1 MTWSYTE
8 NLQNRANEV
17 NKENKERIDFLKN
30 KYENPKSNSF
40 LYKKYPSIIDKYT
53 KLLPSLDNEEK
64 NKGNQILKDLEKLE
78 REAEE
83 SWIEADIRIISDFMK
98 QLENIV
104 NNYEES
110 AWNVSESTKQEIS
123 QVRKDSALNDTTK
136 EIKETW
142 VSEWEKDWK
151 LPDFSQYIK
160 EPETSG
166 LTTAPGAPKPEVTTL
181 VQPEQK
187 KDKIKISKI
196 LDVNFNWNY
205 SKENAQKLLNK
216 IENWEIWWLTEKDEN
231 WNIELTEAWEV
242 IKYQLE
248 QLIDN
253 LEDQDDAKE
262 VGMAKVEDYFNGL
275 WKSIKKV
282 DGKYYIPLKWP
293 NWEDYSLAFDSEE
306 EAVNKVLDLK
316 KGAETILQWMFQNL
330 FEAAWNK
337 FVSVLEWTLWLAL
350 TWVTISYK
358 WLWKTEMSLGSY
370 FVESWKE
377 IFANWD
383 DDNNLTLWEFWHALV
398 SLAIFWSFSSVL
410 VWTHSAMFES
420 LNRRV
425 IGDFID
431 ASNKDYSKNS
441 KYVYQDLYSK
451 WDQFAQ
457 AISNMNGKELED
469 ATEFRERQTIIENIK
484 LYRDLQPFWSEEFTK
499 YDKILKKLEKYKL
512 NKTDTFY
519 YLLDLKV
526 LSNWKIWSLKSW
538 LTSFFVRWWHFPI
551 FPFKGNW
558 EKWSR
563 LKVYKLSNWYTKN
576 PVKTPDFKN
585 ATFNLFE
592 DKISDA
598 LADMKK
604 IYKKEIVVEP
614 VADSFKFKIKFKDW
628 WLVKLENLLDTD
640 YYSWVYDYIKWL
652 NLADKAEELRRI
664 ESLNKYFKDL
674 VDTPKSKQII
684 YSELYKIKEGYLLD
698 DEALKEV
705 NKAIKDL
712 LKQMR
717 IRDSYQWIWIYWKWW
732 NLYRLRYLKKMIEDR
747 KVILRPWDIE
757 AVKNGRKI
765 SSIPKLKDIIN
776 ISNIEEEFDKQWWIL
791 EKWKVVAD
799 NMDKIKKDYW
809 IKVDDIKLEN
819 AKKNW
824 TKYWVIDEFKE
835 KDFWKWLLWYI
846 DYMLVGKEE
855 TEARDALEKIL
866 KDIQEWK
873 ILFSNEDEFLRY
885 IHDKVPHIAN
895 WNTFDPNFKTT
906 FESNKVLVD
915 HDFIDNL
922 KLNSQH
928 NSLQNPAS
936 IRNLFETS
944 YSEELSLMK
953 VYKKTIDEITNANN
967 SNWELKKFNDWLDK
981 FIWKWGKNRYTKWQA
996 MYILEELF
1004 KWKEFDSIDYINNT
1018 TDHSKA
1024 NVADI
1029 VGIKNDLKRMFEG
1042 ITNNNIKN
1050 IIKNFAKWIKLE
1062 DKIFEEIFEPNKAI
1076 LSELNDLL
1084 KNIPDKQKDIN
1095 ALEKQLNDYKTKYV
1109 QWDQEIQDKLK
1120 EIEDLINARKS
1131 STPSSAPNNSPN
1143 NAPNRGPWAGLS
1155 KQELNK
1161 FEAEI
1166 IDNYLKN
1173 IELKLML
1180 DILTAP
1186 TDIEFQNATNRYVAY
1201 QDSLI
1206 GLLDENS
1213 LRSIWDQKGT
1223 NYLNVNV
1230 KDEHMFN
1237 ILLTRLSELN
1247 VNTTRIN
1254 FWDLKDNVLRHN
1266 LINDINKV
1274 QNTHISQLIHLHGDD
1289 FGGWRFK
1296 ISDIGNWFNKVKPHL

>member
-83 SWIEADIRIISDFMK
+83 SWTEADIRIISDFMK

-166 LTTAPGAPKPEVTTL
+166 LTTAPGAPESEVTTL

-187 KDKIKISKI
+187 EDRIKISKI
-196 LDVNFNWNY
+196 LDVNFNWDY

-306 EAVNKVLDLK
+306 EAVNKVLELK

-330 FEAAWNK
+330 FEAVWNK
-337 FVSVLEWTLWLAL
+337 FVSALEWTLWLAL
-350 TWVTISYK
+350 TWVTISYE
-358 WLWKTEMSLGSY
+358 WLWKTEKWSFWHLKN
-370 FVESWKE
+370 SWWE
-377 IFANWD
+377 IIDNFKNN
-383 DDNNLTLWEFWHALV
+383 DNNHTILEWLYALS
-398 SLAIFWSFSSVL
+398 SLAVFWSFFSVF

-420 LNRRV
+420 LTRRI
-425 IGDFID
+425 IGDFIN

-441 KYVYQDLYSK
+441 QYVYQDLYSK

-551 FPFKGNW
+551 FPFKGNG

-563 LKVYKLSNWYTKN
+563 IKVYRLSNWYTRN
-576 PVKTPDFKN
+576 PVKTPNFKKE
-585 ATFNLFE
+585 TIDLFD

-598 LADMKK
+598 LVDMQK

-614 VADSFKFKIKFKDW
+614 IADSFKFKIKFKDW

-717 IRDSYQWIWIYWKWW
+717 IRDSYQWIWIRWKWW

-1029 VGIKNDLKRMFEG
+1029 VRIKNDLKTMLEG
-1042 ITNNNIKN
+1042 ITDNKKN

-1084 KNIPDKQKDIN
+1084 KNIPDTQKDIN
-1095 ALEKQLNDYKTKYV
+1095 VLEKQLDDYKTKYAH
-1109 QWDQEIQDKLK
+1109 WDQEIKDKLK

-1131 STPSSAPNNSPN
+1131 STPSSTPNSSPN
-1143 NAPNRGPWAGLS
+1143 NAPNRGPWAGLD
-1155 KQELNK
+1155 KKEIRK
-1161 FEAEI
+1161 YREEI
-1166 IDNYLKN
+1166 IPYLRQIEAQLIINLYDSKDAREVSLALDKYETYTNNQISLISKNN
-1173 IELKLML
+1173 IEELHS
-1180 DILTAP
+1180 ILENI
-1186 TDIEFQNATNRYVAY
+1186 TDIN
-1201 QDSLI
+1201 
-1206 GLLDENS
+1206 
-1213 LRSIWDQKGT
+1213 LRRRTI
-1223 NYLNVNV
+1223 LN
-1230 KDEHMFN
+1230 F
-1237 ILLTRLSELN
+1237 LTEKMYPWS
-1247 VNTTRIN
+1247 N
-1254 FWDLKDNVLRHN
+1254 FNVLDKTK
-1266 LINDINKV
+1266 LETKINWIKNSGIRIK
-1274 QNTHISQLIHLHGDD
+1274 IHWIE
-1289 FGGWRFK
+1289 GGGKFK
-1296 ISDIGNWFNKVKPHL
+1296 IKDIFEHTKTKFKF

>member
-83 SWIEADIRIISDFMK
+83 SWTEADIRIISDFMK

-160 EPETSG
+160 EPETSV

-306 EAVNKVLDLK
+306 EAVNKVLELK

-350 TWVTISYK
+350 TWVTISYE
-358 WLWKTEMSLGSY
+358 WLWKTEKWSFWHLKN
-370 FVESWKE
+370 SWWE
-377 IFANWD
+377 IIDNFKNN
-383 DDNNLTLWEFWHALV
+383 DNNHTILEWLYALS
-398 SLAIFWSFSSVL
+398 SLAVFWSFFSVF

-420 LNRRV
+420 LTRRI
-425 IGDFID
+425 IGDFIN

-441 KYVYQDLYSK
+441 QYVYQDLYSK

-551 FPFKGNW
+551 FPFKGNG

-563 LKVYKLSNWYTKN
+563 IKVYRLSNWYTRN
-576 PVKTPDFKN
+576 PVKTPNFKKE
-585 ATFNLFE
+585 TIDLFD
-592 DKISDA
+592 DKISDV
-598 LADMKK
+598 LVDMQK

-614 VADSFKFKIKFKDW
+614 IADSFKFKIKFKDW

-717 IRDSYQWIWIYWKWW
+717 IRDSYQWIWIHWKWW
-732 NLYRLRYLKKMIEDR
+732 NLYRLRYLKKMIENR

-1029 VGIKNDLKRMFEG
+1029 VRIKNDLKTMLEG
-1042 ITNNNIKN
+1042 ITDNKKN

-1095 ALEKQLNDYKTKYV
+1095 ALEKQLNDYKTKYAH
-1109 QWDQEIQDKLK
+1109 WDQEIKDKLK

-1131 STPSSAPNNSPN
+1131 STPSSTPNSSPN
-1143 NAPNRGPWAGLS
+1143 NAPNRGPWAGLD
-1155 KQELNK
+1155 KKEIRK
-1161 FEAEI
+1161 YRKEI
-1166 IDNYLKN
+1166 IPYLRQIEAQLIINLYDSKDAREVSLALDKYETYTNNQISLISKNNIEELHSILKN
-1173 IELKLML
+1173 I
-1180 DILTAP
+1180 
-1186 TDIEFQNATNRYVAY
+1186 TDIN
-1201 QDSLI
+1201 
-1206 GLLDENS
+1206 
-1213 LRSIWDQKGT
+1213 LRRRTI
-1223 NYLNVNV
+1223 LN
-1230 KDEHMFN
+1230 F
-1237 ILLTRLSELN
+1237 LTEKMYPWS
-1247 VNTTRIN
+1247 N
-1254 FWDLKDNVLRHN
+1254 FNVLDKTK
-1266 LINDINKV
+1266 LETKINWIKNSRIRIK
-1274 QNTHISQLIHLHGDD
+1274 IHWIE
-1289 FGGWRFK
+1289 GGGKFK
-1296 ISDIGNWFNKVKPHL
+1296 IKDIFEHTKTKFKF

>member
-83 SWIEADIRIISDFMK
+83 SWTEADIRIISDFMK

-151 LPDFSQYIK
+151 LPDFSQYIIQS
-160 EPETSG
+160 ESSSG
-166 LTTAPGAPKPEVTTL
+166 LTTAPGAPESEVTTL

-231 WNIELTEAWEV
+231 WDIKLTEAWEV

-262 VGMAKVEDYFNGL
+262 VGMARVEDYFNGL

-282 DGKYYIPLKWP
+282 GDKYYIPLKWP

-306 EAVNKVLDLK
+306 EAVNKVLELK

-350 TWVTISYK
+350 TWVTISYE
-358 WLWKTEMSLGSY
+358 WLWKTEKWSFWHLKN
-370 FVESWKE
+370 SWWE
-377 IFANWD
+377 IIDNFKNN
-383 DDNNLTLWEFWHALV
+383 DNNHTILEWLYALS
-398 SLAIFWSFSSVL
+398 SLAVFWSFFSVF

-420 LNRRV
+420 LTRRI
-425 IGDFID
+425 IGDFIN

-441 KYVYQDLYSK
+441 QYVYQDLYSK

-551 FPFKGNW
+551 FPFKGNG

-563 LKVYKLSNWYTKN
+563 IKVYRLSNWYTRN
-576 PVKTPDFKN
+576 PVKTPNFKKE
-585 ATFNLFE
+585 TIDLFD

-598 LADMKK
+598 LVDMQK

-614 VADSFKFKIKFKDW
+614 IADSFKFKIKFKDW

-717 IRDSYQWIWIYWKWW
+717 IRDSYQWIWIRWKWW

-1029 VGIKNDLKRMFEG
+1029 VRIKNDLKTMLEG
-1042 ITNNNIKN
+1042 ITDNKKN

-1084 KNIPDKQKDIN
+1084 KNIPDTQKDIN
-1095 ALEKQLNDYKTKYV
+1095 VLEKQLDDYKTKYAH
-1109 QWDQEIQDKLK
+1109 WDQEIKDKLK

-1131 STPSSAPNNSPN
+1131 STPSSTPNSSPN
-1143 NAPNRGPWAGLS
+1143 NAPNRGPWAGLD
-1155 KQELNK
+1155 KKEIRK
-1161 FEAEI
+1161 YREEI
-1166 IDNYLKN
+1166 IPYLRQIEAQLIINLYDSKDAREVSLALDKYETYTNNQISLISKNN
-1173 IELKLML
+1173 IEELHS
-1180 DILTAP
+1180 ILENI
-1186 TDIEFQNATNRYVAY
+1186 TDIN
-1201 QDSLI
+1201 
-1206 GLLDENS
+1206 
-1213 LRSIWDQKGT
+1213 LRRRTI
-1223 NYLNVNV
+1223 LN
-1230 KDEHMFN
+1230 F
-1237 ILLTRLSELN
+1237 LTEKMYPWS
-1247 VNTTRIN
+1247 N
-1254 FWDLKDNVLRHN
+1254 FNVLDKTK
-1266 LINDINKV
+1266 LETKINWIKNSGIRIK
-1274 QNTHISQLIHLHGDD
+1274 IHWIE
-1289 FGGWRFK
+1289 GGGKFK
-1296 ISDIGNWFNKVKPHL
+1296 IKDIFEHTKTKFKF

>member
-1 MTWSYTE
+1 
-8 NLQNRANEV
+8 
-17 NKENKERIDFLKN
+17 
-30 KYENPKSNSF
+30 
-40 LYKKYPSIIDKYT
+40 
-53 KLLPSLDNEEK
+53 
-64 NKGNQILKDLEKLE
+64 
-78 REAEE
+78 
-83 SWIEADIRIISDFMK
+83 
-98 QLENIV
+98 
-104 NNYEES
+104 
-110 AWNVSESTKQEIS
+110 
-123 QVRKDSALNDTTK
+123 
-136 EIKETW
+136 
-142 VSEWEKDWK
+142 
-151 LPDFSQYIK
+151 
-160 EPETSG
+160 
-166 LTTAPGAPKPEVTTL
+166 
-181 VQPEQK
+181 
-187 KDKIKISKI
+187 
-196 LDVNFNWNY
+196 
-205 SKENAQKLLNK
+205 
-216 IENWEIWWLTEKDEN
+216 
-231 WNIELTEAWEV
+231 
-242 IKYQLE
+242 
-248 QLIDN
+248 
-253 LEDQDDAKE
+253 
-262 VGMAKVEDYFNGL
+262 
-275 WKSIKKV
+275 
-282 DGKYYIPLKWP
+282 
-293 NWEDYSLAFDSEE
+293 
-306 EAVNKVLDLK
+306 
-316 KGAETILQWMFQNL
+316 
-330 FEAAWNK
+330 
-337 FVSVLEWTLWLAL
+337 
-350 TWVTISYK
+350 
-358 WLWKTEMSLGSY
+358 
-370 FVESWKE
+370 
-377 IFANWD
+377 
-383 DDNNLTLWEFWHALV
+383 
-398 SLAIFWSFSSVL
+398 
-410 VWTHSAMFES
+410 
-420 LNRRV
+420 
-425 IGDFID
+425 
-431 ASNKDYSKNS
+431 
-441 KYVYQDLYSK
+441 
-451 WDQFAQ
+451 
-457 AISNMNGKELED
+457 
-469 ATEFRERQTIIENIK
+469 
-484 LYRDLQPFWSEEFTK
+484 
-499 YDKILKKLEKYKL
+499 
-512 NKTDTFY
+512 
-519 YLLDLKV
+519 
-526 LSNWKIWSLKSW
+526 
-538 LTSFFVRWWHFPI
+538 
-551 FPFKGNW
+551 
-558 EKWSR
+558 
-563 LKVYKLSNWYTKN
+563 
-576 PVKTPDFKN
+576 
-585 ATFNLFE
+585 
-592 DKISDA
+592 
-598 LADMKK
+598 MKK

-717 IRDSYQWIWIYWKWW
+717 IRDSYQWIWIHWKWW
-732 NLYRLRYLKKMIEDR
+732 NLYRLRYLKKMIENR

-1029 VGIKNDLKRMFEG
+1029 VRIKNDLKTMLEG
-1042 ITNNNIKN
+1042 ITDNKKN

-1084 KNIPDKQKDIN
+1084 KNIPDTQKDIN
-1095 ALEKQLNDYKTKYV
+1095 VLEKQLDDYKTKYAH
-1109 QWDQEIQDKLK
+1109 WDQEIKDKLK

-1131 STPSSAPNNSPN
+1131 STPSSTPNSSPN
-1143 NAPNRGPWAGLS
+1143 NAPNRGPWAGLD
-1155 KQELNK
+1155 KKEIRK
-1161 FEAEI
+1161 YREEI
-1166 IDNYLKN
+1166 IPYLRQIEAQLIINLYDSKDAREVSLALDKYETYTNNQISLISKNN
-1173 IELKLML
+1173 IEELHS
-1180 DILTAP
+1180 ILENI
-1186 TDIEFQNATNRYVAY
+1186 TDIN
-1201 QDSLI
+1201 
-1206 GLLDENS
+1206 
-1213 LRSIWDQKGT
+1213 LRRRTI
-1223 NYLNVNV
+1223 LN
-1230 KDEHMFN
+1230 F
-1237 ILLTRLSELN
+1237 LTEKMYPWS
-1247 VNTTRIN
+1247 N
-1254 FWDLKDNVLRHN
+1254 FNVLDKTK
-1266 LINDINKV
+1266 LETKINWIKNSRIRIK
-1274 QNTHISQLIHLHGDD
+1274 IHWIE
-1289 FGGWRFK
+1289 GGGKFK
-1296 ISDIGNWFNKVKPHL
+1296 IKDIFEHTKTKFKF

>member
-83 SWIEADIRIISDFMK
+83 SWTEADIRIISDFMK

-350 TWVTISYK
+350 TWVTISYE

-420 LNRRV
+420 LTRRI
-425 IGDFID
+425 IGDFIN
-431 ASNKDYSKNS
+431 ASNKDYGKNS

-717 IRDSYQWIWIYWKWW
+717 IRDSYQWIWIHWKWW
-732 NLYRLRYLKKMIEDR
+732 NLYRLRYLKKMIENR

-1029 VGIKNDLKRMFEG
+1029 VRIKNDLKTMLEG
-1042 ITNNNIKN
+1042 ITDNKKN

-1084 KNIPDKQKDIN
+1084 KNIPDTQKDIN
-1095 ALEKQLNDYKTKYV
+1095 VLEKQLDDYKTKYAH
-1109 QWDQEIQDKLK
+1109 WDQEIKDKLK

-1131 STPSSAPNNSPN
+1131 STPSSTPNSSPN
-1143 NAPNRGPWAGLS
+1143 NAPNRGPWAGLD
-1155 KQELNK
+1155 KKEIRK
-1161 FEAEI
+1161 YREEI
-1166 IDNYLKN
+1166 IPYLRQIEAQLIINLYDSKDAREVSLALDKYETYTNNQISLISKNN
-1173 IELKLML
+1173 IEELHS
-1180 DILTAP
+1180 ILENI
-1186 TDIEFQNATNRYVAY
+1186 TDIN
-1201 QDSLI
+1201 
-1206 GLLDENS
+1206 
-1213 LRSIWDQKGT
+1213 LRRRTI
-1223 NYLNVNV
+1223 LN
-1230 KDEHMFN
+1230 F
-1237 ILLTRLSELN
+1237 LTEKMYPWS
-1247 VNTTRIN
+1247 N
-1254 FWDLKDNVLRHN
+1254 FNVLDKTK
-1266 LINDINKV
+1266 LETKINWIKNSRIRIK
-1274 QNTHISQLIHLHGDD
+1274 IHWIE
-1289 FGGWRFK
+1289 GGGKFK
-1296 ISDIGNWFNKVKPHL
+1296 IKDIFEHTKTKFKF

>member
-83 SWIEADIRIISDFMK
+83 SWTEADIRIISDFMK

-151 LPDFSQYIK
+151 LPDFSQYIIQS
-160 EPETSG
+160 ESSSG
-166 LTTAPGAPKPEVTTL
+166 LTTAPGAPEFKPENETTTL

-187 KDKIKISKI
+187 EDRIKISKI
-196 LDVNFNWNY
+196 LDVNFNWDY

-306 EAVNKVLDLK
+306 EAVNKVLELK

-330 FEAAWNK
+330 FEAVWNK
-337 FVSVLEWTLWLAL
+337 FVSALEWTLWLAL
-350 TWVTISYK
+350 TWVTISYE
-358 WLWKTEMSLGSY
+358 WLWKTEKWSFWHLKN
-370 FVESWKE
+370 SWWE
-377 IFANWD
+377 IIDNFKNN
-383 DDNNLTLWEFWHALV
+383 DNNHTILEWLYALS
-398 SLAIFWSFSSVL
+398 SLAVFWSFFSVF

-420 LNRRV
+420 LTRRI
-425 IGDFID
+425 IGDFIN
-431 ASNKDYSKNS
+431 ASNKDYGKNS

-551 FPFKGNW
+551 FPFKGNG

-563 LKVYKLSNWYTKN
+563 IKVYRLSNWYTRN
-576 PVKTPDFKN
+576 PVKTPNFKKE
-585 ATFNLFE
+585 TIDLFD

-598 LADMKK
+598 LVDMKK

-717 IRDSYQWIWIYWKWW
+717 IRDSYQWIWIHWKWW
-732 NLYRLRYLKKMIEDR
+732 SLYRLRYLKKMIEDR

-824 TKYWVIDEFKE
+824 TEYWVIDEFKE

-846 DYMLVGKEE
+846 DYMLSNREE
-855 TEARDALEKIL
+855 IEAKKSLDKIL

-885 IHDKVPHIAN
+885 VHDNVRNISSINIPGN
-895 WNTFDPNFKTT
+895 QNPLTFINPNNGVFEVANFKNYFLQNYHLSSDDFLDSLWIKGKGVAEIKDEINKTYK
-906 FESNKVLVD
+906 EEINLAKIYEKLLEIQNANSNYKN
-915 HDFIDNL
+915 IDNGLSQLANTLTSNSYTKGQVRFVLEEIL
-922 KLNSQH
+922 KGNWFLEDYHTQVLDH
-928 NSLQNPAS
+928 
-936 IRNLFETS
+936 
-944 YSEELSLMK
+944 
-953 VYKKTIDEITNANN
+953 ANN
-967 SNWELKKFNDWLDK
+967 ILDVDDLKNKIKNELTANPTIVDQLKKFAQNLG
-981 FIWKWGKNRYTKWQA
+981 FAT
-996 MYILEELF
+996 
-1004 KWKEFDSIDYINNT
+1004 S
-1018 TDHSKA
+1018 SK
-1024 NVADI
+1024 D
-1029 VGIKNDLKRMFEG
+1029 
-1042 ITNNNIKN
+1042 
-1050 IIKNFAKWIKLE
+1050 
-1062 DKIFEEIFEPNKAI
+1062 IFEEIFEPNKAI

-1084 KNIPDKQKDIN
+1084 KSIPDMQKNIN
-1095 ALEKQLNDYKTKYV
+1095 VLEKQLDDYKTKYAH
-1109 QWDQEIQDKLK
+1109 WDQEIKDKLD
-1120 EIEDLINARKS
+1120 EIEKLINARKS
-1131 STPSSAPNNSPN
+1131 STPSSAPNS
-1143 NAPNRGPWAGLS
+1143 APNRGPWAGLD
-1155 KQELNK
+1155 KKEIRK
-1161 FEAEI
+1161 YREEI
-1166 IDNYLKN
+1166 IPYLRQIEAQLIINLYDSKDAREVSLALDKYETYTNNQISLISKNN
-1173 IELKLML
+1173 IEELHS
-1180 DILTAP
+1180 ILENI
-1186 TDIEFQNATNRYVAY
+1186 TDIN
-1201 QDSLI
+1201 
-1206 GLLDENS
+1206 
-1213 LRSIWDQKGT
+1213 LRRRTI
-1223 NYLNVNV
+1223 LN
-1230 KDEHMFN
+1230 F
-1237 ILLTRLSELN
+1237 LTEKMYPWS
-1247 VNTTRIN
+1247 N
-1254 FWDLKDNVLRHN
+1254 FNVLDKTK
-1266 LINDINKV
+1266 LETKINWIKNSRIRIK
-1274 QNTHISQLIHLHGDD
+1274 IHWIE
-1289 FGGWRFK
+1289 GGGKFK
-1296 ISDIGNWFNKVKPHL
+1296 IRDIFEHTKTKFKF

>member
-585 ATFNLFE
+585 ATFNLFD

-598 LADMKK
+598 LTDMKK

-717 IRDSYQWIWIYWKWW
+717 IRDSYQWIWIHWKWW
-732 NLYRLRYLKKMIEDR
+732 NLYRLRYLKKMIENR

-1029 VGIKNDLKRMFEG
+1029 VRIKNDLKTMFEG
-1042 ITNNNIKN
+1042 ITDNNIRN

-1131 STPSSAPNNSPN
+1131 GSQSTPNSSPN

-1155 KQELNK
+1155 KQEFNEFRENTIKKKYLRDI
-1161 FEAEI
+1161 EVRLVLDI
-1166 IDNYLKN
+1166 IDSVDQSSFKNASDAYNLYKQSINALLSNRPLITEIYNDRMNAINNSLNIHDVTFDSLLAKLKTLEPNLVLRQGFSSDVKNFNALELKARSALKN
-1173 IELKLML
+1173 V
-1180 DILTAP
+1180 
-1186 TDIEFQNATNRYVAY
+1186 QV
-1201 QDSLI
+1201 
-1206 GLLDENS
+1206 
-1213 LRSIWDQKGT
+1213 SIHWHTKFW
-1223 NYLNVNV
+1223 NFEI
-1230 KDEHMFN
+1230 KDLYK
-1237 ILLTRLSELN
+1237 I
-1247 VNTTRIN
+1247 
-1254 FWDLKDNVLRHN
+1254 
-1266 LINDINKV
+1266 
-1274 QNTHISQLIHLHGDD
+1274 
-1289 FGGWRFK
+1289 FK
-1296 ISDIGNWFNKVKPHL
+1296 HF

>member
-1 MTWSYTE
+1 MTGSYTE

-83 SWIEADIRIISDFMK
+83 SGTEADIRIISDFMK

-110 AWNVSESTKQEIS
+110 AGNVSESTKQEIS

-136 EIKETW
+136 EIKETG
-142 VSEWEKDWK
+142 VSEWEKDGK
-151 LPDFSQYIK
+151 LPDFSQYIIQS
-160 EPETSG
+160 ESSSG
-166 LTTAPGAPKPEVTTL
+166 LTTAPGAPESEVTTL

-196 LDVNFNWNY
+196 LDVNFNGNY

-216 IENWEIWWLTEKDEN
+216 IENGEIGGLTEKDEN
-231 WNIELTEAWEV
+231 GDIKLTEAGEV

-262 VGMAKVEDYFNGL
+262 VGMARVEDYFNGL
-275 WKSIKKV
+275 GKSIKKV
-282 DGKYYIPLKWP
+282 GDKYYIPLKGP
-293 NWEDYSLAFDSEE
+293 NGEDYSLAFDSEE
-306 EAVNKVLDLK
+306 EAVNKVLELK
-316 KGAETILQWMFQNL
+316 KGAETILQGMFQNL
-330 FEAAWNK
+330 FEAAGNK
-337 FVSVLEWTLWLAL
+337 FVSVLEGTLGLAL
-350 TWVTISYK
+350 TGVTISYE
-358 WLWKTEMSLGSY
+358 WLWKTEKWSFGHLKN
-370 FVESWKE
+370 SWGE
-377 IFANWD
+377 IIDNFKNN
-383 DDNNLTLWEFWHALV
+383 DNNHTILEWLYALS
-398 SLAIFWSFSSVL
+398 SLAVFWSFFSVF
-410 VWTHSAMFES
+410 VGTHSAMFES
-420 LNRRV
+420 LTRRI
-425 IGDFID
+425 IGDFIN

-441 KYVYQDLYSK
+441 QYVYQDLYSK
-451 WDQFAQ
+451 GDQFAQ

-484 LYRDLQPFWSEEFTK
+484 LYRDLQPFGSEEFTK

-526 LSNWKIWSLKSW
+526 LSNGKIGSLKSG
-538 LTSFFVRWWHFPI
+538 LTSFFVRGGHFPI
-551 FPFKGNW
+551 FPFKGNG

-563 LKVYKLSNWYTKN
+563 IKVYRLSNWYTRN
-576 PVKTPDFKN
+576 PVKTPNFKKE
-585 ATFNLFE
+585 TIDLFD

-598 LADMKK
+598 LVDMQK

-614 VADSFKFKIKFKDW
+614 IADSFKFKIKFKDGG
-628 WLVKLENLLDTD
+628 LVKLENLLDTD
-640 YYSWVYDYIKWL
+640 YYSGVYDYIKGL

-717 IRDSYQWIWIYWKWW
+717 IRDSYQGIGIRGKGG

-747 KVILRPWDIE
+747 KVILRPGDIE

-776 ISNIEEEFDKQWWIL
+776 ISNIEEEFDKQGGIL
-791 EKWKVVAD
+791 EKGKVVAD
-799 NMDKIKKDYW
+799 NMDKIKKDYG

-819 AKKNW
+819 AKKNG
-824 TKYWVIDEFKE
+824 TKYGVIDEFKE
-835 KDFWKWLLWYI
+835 KDFGKGLLGYI

-866 KDIQEWK
+866 KDIQEGK

-895 WNTFDPNFKTT
+895 GNTFDPNFKTT

-967 SNWELKKFNDWLDK
+967 SNGELKKFNDGLDK
-981 FIWKWGKNRYTKWQA
+981 FIGKWGKNRYTKGQA

-1004 KWKEFDSIDYINNT
+1004 KGKEFDSIDYINNT

-1029 VGIKNDLKRMFEG
+1029 VRIKNDLKTMLEG
-1042 ITNNNIKN
+1042 ITDNKKN
-1050 IIKNFAKWIKLE
+1050 IIKNFAKGIKLE

-1084 KNIPDKQKDIN
+1084 KNIPDTQKDIN
-1095 ALEKQLNDYKTKYV
+1095 VLEKQLDDYKTKYAHG
-1109 QWDQEIQDKLK
+1109 DQEIKDKLK

-1131 STPSSAPNNSPN
+1131 STPSSTPNSSPN
-1143 NAPNRGPWAGLS
+1143 NAPNRGPGAGLD
-1155 KQELNK
+1155 KKEIRK
-1161 FEAEI
+1161 YREEI
-1166 IDNYLKN
+1166 IPYLRQIEAQLIINLYDSKDAREVSLALDKYETYTNNQISLISKNN
-1173 IELKLML
+1173 IEELHS
-1180 DILTAP
+1180 ILENI
-1186 TDIEFQNATNRYVAY
+1186 TDIN
-1201 QDSLI
+1201 
-1206 GLLDENS
+1206 
-1213 LRSIWDQKGT
+1213 LRRRTI
-1223 NYLNVNV
+1223 LN
-1230 KDEHMFN
+1230 F
-1237 ILLTRLSELN
+1237 LTEKMYPGS
-1247 VNTTRIN
+1247 N
-1254 FWDLKDNVLRHN
+1254 FNVLDKTK
-1266 LINDINKV
+1266 LETKINGIKNSGIRIK
-1274 QNTHISQLIHLHGDD
+1274 IHGIE
-1289 FGGWRFK
+1289 GGGKFK
-1296 ISDIGNWFNKVKPHL
+1296 IKDIFEHTKTKFKF